1 MKKLLF
7 IMMLIPI
14 VGVSQIRPYGHI
26 EYSDYLVSTYTKFP
40 KISITTFNFPKIST
54 KLGIEYTYKNAFIAA
69 DANVFSNYY
78 SGKSLNPELAFYDV
92 KIGYHITK
100 KIRIELSHRCIHT
113 ITSDFQ
119 QTNQKMFGGGDKI
132 GIYLN

>member
-1 MKKLLF
+1 
-7 IMMLIPI
+7 MMLIPI

-26 EYSDYLVSTYTKFP
+26 EYSDYSVTTYEYITYTTFRFP
-40 KISITTFNFPKIST
+40 SIST

-132 GIYLN
+132 GIYFN